1 MKIGVTTIFK
11 VSPDV
16 TAPCQLWRTP
26 VRIWADALVSGNEK
40 RLDKISSGLEIEER
54 EAGWDPG
61 DERQRRSWLS
71 FWKLLTESETYFQN
85 WLLFE
90 EKQDNN
96 LAGLQIKSWYFP
108 EVVRSNL
115 QCHLRGNFFFIPLVK
130 KAGVTWFWRGEN
142 EISKCF

>member
-16 TAPCQLWRTP
+16 SASCHLWRTP
-26 VRIWADALVSGNEK
+26 VRIWADALVSVNEK

-71 FWKLLTESETYFQN
+71 FWKLLTESETFFKIGIFLKKNKISIWQPCKSNLDIFQK
-85 WLLFE
+85 F
-90 EKQDNN
+90 D
-96 LAGLQIKSWYFP
+96 
-108 EVVRSNL
+108 RSNL
-115 QCHLRGNFFFIPLVK
+115 QCHLREDFFHSIGQKRGSHLILKWWKWVNK
-130 KAGVTWFWRGEN
+130 KN
-142 EISKCF
+142 